1 MKVAFVS
8 FPANRAP
15 SGPCATGLATIPA
28 AVFLSSVPG
37 FWRFAPGRSSLF
49 FRKASMIDADRL
61 STLICAKILHDLAS
75 PIGTINNVLELMDD
89 KGSGT
94 PAKVAFDLLK
104 SSSHNAMTRVHLN
117 RFAYAMREDSRS
129 PESLENARAF
139 IAAALENTRTELQW
153 NAGSEHAPGLFVKF
167 MTNLVLLGLECA
179 PRGGKVGVHLLN
191 RDPQSEAMVEV
202 EGPHVAFQAHVTG
215 ALAGKEL
222 PPDLAARDIQA
233 WYVRRLADKLGA
245 ELSARE
251 EEGRIRLAAR
261 LPAGWG
267 TGESSA

>member
-1 MKVAFVS
+1 
-8 FPANRAP
+8 
-15 SGPCATGLATIPA
+15 
-28 AVFLSSVPG
+28 
-37 FWRFAPGRSSLF
+37 
-49 FRKASMIDADRL
+49 MIDTDRL

-89 KGSGT
+89 KSSGT

-129 PESLENARAF
+129 PESLENARGF
-139 IAAALENTRTELQW
+139 IAAALENTRMELRW
-153 NAGSEHAPGLFVKF
+153 NAGADHAPGLFVKF

-179 PRGGKVGVHLLN
+179 PRGGKVSVNLN
-191 RDPQSEAMVEV
+191 DRGSGTEAVVEV
-202 EGPHVAFQAHVTG
+202 EGPHIAFQAHVTG
-215 ALAGKEL
+215 ALAGKEM
-222 PPDLAARDIQA
+222 PADLAARDVQA
-233 WYVRRLADKLGA
+233 WFVRRLADKLGA

-261 LPAGWG
+261 MPAGWRASDTSG
-267 TGESSA
+267 